1 MNIILNIGLND
12 KKTKKQEIDTEI
24 AINWVGAYIGD
35 CTITK
40 TIGFYKGMRE
50 TSLKVNVYDA
60 DAYAAISL
68 AEHFARLFNQ
78 ECVALTMGEKTFF
91 VDAFPSTAEY
101 TEMLE
106 EMGVA

>member
-12 KKTKKQEIDTEI
+12 KKTKKQEIDTER
-24 AINWVGAYIGD
+24 AINMVGVYIGD
-35 CTITK
+35 CTITE
-40 TIGFYKGMRE
+40 TIGFYKGVRE
-50 TSLKVNVYDA
+50 TSLKVEVYDV

-68 AEHFARLFNQ
+68 AEHFTRLFNQ
-78 ECVALTMGEKTFF
+78 ECVALTAEGKTFF
-91 VDAFPSTAEY
+91 VDSFPSTAEY